1 MGKEILVDATTR
13 AQEPFK
19 AKPQRRGLSIL
30 SIMALLAIVA
40 LSLYVVFRGIAFLD
54 PGYTWLDRLFAV
66 FLLGAE
72 LFIFTH
78 AIAYLLTTIKATGRY
93 TITKE
98 RVFAPAVEPATAV
111 IIAAFNEEPSLLEET
126 VISAINLD
134 YAQKKVCIVDDST
147 NEDLRRGIQDLAQ
160 RYGCVYVHRR
170 NRRGYKAGAIND
182 LMKTLSQ
189 KYMAVFDA
197 DQKPVHNFLNQTIPF
212 LEEDPKL
219 AFIQTPQFYN
229 NTENSPVAFGAAHQQ
244 AVFYEYICEGK
255 SVSDAMFSCGSNI
268 VYRTDALRSIGGF
281 NEKSV
286 TEDFAT
292 AFRLHLK
299 RWKSLYYNYVYV
311 YGLGPESLSGYFTQQ
326 MRWALGTLG
335 VFKSVI
341 LEFFRRP
348 RSLHSGQWW
357 EYFVSGSYYL
367 VGWANLFFIICPV
380 SFLLFNIRP
389 LIADPIFYAAAFLPY
404 FIFSMGTFY
413 LSMGSRGY
421 KARALLIGQSLG
433 FISIWVLLN
442 AAVMALFNVKRP
454 FGVTP
459 KGAGEKLSVRYI
471 MPQLTL
477 MILSLAAVGV
487 GIYRLSNV
495 LDTVV
500 IINMVL
506 ATYHAC
512 LLGMVFYFNRSFK
525 PYQPRPIF
533 IETEGQN
540 MFG

>member
-13 AQEPFK
+13 AEKPLEP
-19 AKPQRRGLSIL
+19 KPRRRGLSIL
-30 SIMALLAIVA
+30 SVMALLAIVA
-40 LSLYVVFRGIAFLD
+40 LSLYVVFRGVTFLD
-54 PGYTWLDRLFAV
+54 PGYTWLDRLFAI

-72 LFIFTH
+72 LFIFVH
-78 AIAYLLTTIKATGRY
+78 AIAYFLTTIKATGKY

-98 RVFAPAVEPATAV
+98 HVFVPAMEPATAV
-111 IIAAFNEEPSLLEET
+111 IIASFNEEPSMLEET
-126 VISAINLD
+126 VISAVNLD
-134 YAQKKVCIVDDST
+134 YAQKKVYLVDDST
-147 NEDLRRGIQDLAQ
+147 NEDLRRGIQDLAE
-160 RYGCVYVHRR
+160 RYGCVYVHRG

-197 DQKPVHNFLNQTIPF
+197 DQKPVHNFLTQTIPF
-212 LEEDPKL
+212 LEEDPRL
-219 AFIQTPQFYN
+219 AFIQTPQFYH

-255 SVSDAMFSCGSNI
+255 SVSDAMFSCGSNV
-268 VYRTDALRSIGGF
+268 VYRTEALRSIGGF
-281 NEKSV
+281 DEKSV

-299 RWKSLYYNYVYV
+299 RWRSLYYNHVYV
-311 YGLGPESLSGYFTQQ
+311 YGLGPENLSSYFTQQ

-335 VFKSVI
+335 VGKKMILQFFK
-341 LEFFRRP
+341 RP

-367 VGWANLFFIICPV
+367 VGWANLFFIMCPV
-380 SFLLFNIRP
+380 AFLMFDIRP
-389 LIADPIFYAAAFLPY
+389 LIADPLFYAAAFLPY

-413 LSMGSRGY
+413 LSMGRRGY
-421 KARALLIGQSLG
+421 RARALFIGQSLG
-433 FISIWVLLN
+433 FISFWVLMN
-442 AAVMALFNVKRP
+442 AAVMALFNIKRP

-459 KGAGEKLSVRYI
+459 KGVGGKLNVKYI
-471 MPQLTL
+471 MPQLML
-477 MILSLAAVGV
+477 MILSLAAVAV

-500 IINMVL
+500 IINM
-506 ATYHAC
+506 AWAAYHTF
-512 LLGMVFYFNRSFK
+512 LLGMVFYFNRSFE
-525 PYQPRPIF
+525 PYQPRPVF
-533 IETEGQN
+533 RESGR
-540 MFG
+540 